1 MRCLIFVG
9 NFANMRYNALFRT
22 IFAATVALGGSPAA
36 FADGASASVAD
47 TVMSLDEIS
56 ITAIKQGSDLRRR
69 PVSAMIVDRR
79 EAEQKHIFS
88 AKSASEIAPNIHIP
102 DYGSR
107 ITSTIYV
114 RGLGSRIDQP
124 AVGLNVDNVPIL
136 NKNNFD
142 FDLADVS
149 RIEMINGPQSS
160 LFGRNTM
167 GGVINLYTLSPL
179 SYQGTRLMAEYG
191 SGNSLKVSAGHYA
204 KVKPYLGVSA
214 SAQYYST
221 DGFFT
226 NEFNGENCDWER
238 QGGARL
244 KVQYHPG
251 GEWML
256 ENVAALSVVRQG
268 GYPYRSI
275 DSGSISY
282 NDTCFYR
289 RTAISD
295 GLTVRFNRGN
305 LSISGVTS
313 LQYSDDNMTLDQDFL
328 PLDYFTLTQANRE
341 FSITED
347 IIARGSVGENYRWLG
362 GLFGFFRHSHMDA
375 PVTFNDYGIANL
387 IEDKRNNANPNYP
400 IVWDSRQ
407 FLLGSEFTMPNY
419 GLALYH
425 QSEYSLGDWTFTL
438 GLRGDWEHCGLRSH
452 SFSNTGY
459 SIMHILPD
467 GKSEL
472 FRHDDINIDDRSNL
486 SKSFF
491 QLLPKFSVSYAISSL
506 GKSSIYASVAK
517 GYKAGG
523 YNTQMF
529 SDVLQ
534 QRIMG
539 MMGIG
544 MNYDVDQIVGYKP
557 EKAWTYEVGAHL
569 ESRDARIS
577 SDISLF
583 YINCTDQ
590 QLTVFPDGTTTG
602 RIMTNAGKSRSMGA
616 EVSIRADITNRFG
629 LSASYGFTDAK
640 FVEYNNGKLDMKD
653 KTLPYA
659 PKNTIYGEVYYSI
672 PVSGTNYLQRISLN
686 VNAKAVGDIYW
697 DEANLNKQSIY
708 GLLGAQV
715 RLEGRH
721 YSLDIWG
728 KNLTDS
734 SYSTFYFV
742 SIGHGFLQQGR
753 PRQIGATLRCYF

>member
-1 MRCLIFVG
+1 MRRLIFVN
-9 NFANMRYNALFRT
+9 NFATMRDNALIKA
-22 IFAATVALGGSPAA
+22 IFAAAVALGGCSAA
-36 FADGASASVAD
+36 FADNVNAADVD

-56 ITAIKQGSDLRRR
+56 ITAIKQGSDIKHQS
-69 PVSAMIVDRR
+69 VSAVVIDRR
-79 EAEQKHIFS
+79 DAEQKHLFS

-191 SGNSLKVSAGHYA
+191 SANSFKVSAGHYA
-204 KVKPYLGVSA
+204 KIKPYLGVSA

-221 DGFFT
+221 DGFYT

-238 QGGARL
+238 QTGARL

-251 GEWML
+251 NEWML
-256 ENVAALSVVRQG
+256 ENVAAISVVRQG
-268 GYPYRSI
+268 GYPYRYI

-305 LSISGVTS
+305 FSISGVTS

-347 IIARGSVGENYRWLG
+347 IIARGSVGSRYSWLG
-362 GLFGFFRHSHMDA
+362 GFFGFYRHAHMDA
-375 PVTFNDYGIANL
+375 PVTFNDYGIASL
-387 IEDKRNNANPNYP
+387 IEEKRNNANPTYP
-400 IVWDSRQ
+400 IVWDTRQ

-425 QSEYSLGDWTFTL
+425 QSEYRLGDFTFTL

-459 SIMHILPD
+459 SIMHLLPD

-472 FRHDDINIDDRSNL
+472 FRHDDINIDDRSDL

-491 QLLPKFSVSYAISSL
+491 QLLPKFSINYSLTSL
-506 GKSSIYASVAK
+506 GKSSVYASVAK

-544 MNYDVDQIVGYKP
+544 MNYDVDKIVGYKP
-557 EKAWTYEVGAHL
+557 EKAWTYEIGAHL

-616 EVSIRADITNRFG
+616 EVSIRAAITNRLG
-629 LSASYGFTDAK
+629 MSASYGFTDAK

-659 PKNTIYGEVYYSI
+659 PKNTIYGEAYYTI
-672 PVSGTNYLQRISLN
+672 PLTNDYVQRISLN

-721 YSLDIWG
+721 YSLDLWG